1 MKIEF
6 DGWIPPPPAPLER
19 IHKYSPNS
27 TLASVTIVATS
38 VSGIQY
44 FKRNDNEG
52 YDGGIG

>member
-6 DGWIPPPPAPLER
+6 DGWIPPPLAPLER